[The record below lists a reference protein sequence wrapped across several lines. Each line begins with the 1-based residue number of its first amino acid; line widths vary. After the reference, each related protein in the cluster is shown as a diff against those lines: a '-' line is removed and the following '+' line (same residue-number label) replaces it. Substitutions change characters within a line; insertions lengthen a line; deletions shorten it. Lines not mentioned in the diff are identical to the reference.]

1 MSTPG
6 NTQPSDGFCVSLVN
20 TYGTMSADTV
30 VNTPV
35 RISEAPAGTVKNVDE
50 RFMTE
55 RIMTAEQTFK
65 EFLFFFKKTKLWEDM
80 ENTHEDSPWHREASV
95 AVHTQMLL
103 DYYNANFFAERTDKQ
118 RLLSMVGCLMHDVG
132 KPMAEIKKFS
142 EERGEYRAYH
152 GHELMSARIWTD
164 YAMMRMQYGADVL
177 GFSLMDI
184 ANVALMVEHHVP
196 FALKDKRKRKNLKD
210 AFIHRMGNDGHQ
222 AWLDL
227 LNSDQH
233 GRISDDQ
240 PKKLAD
246 VAIWMEEWELV

>member
-1 MSTPG
+1 MTTAQETF
-6 NTQPSDGFCVSLVN
+6 NEFFSD
-20 TYGTMSADTV
+20 
-30 VNTPV
+30 
-35 RISEAPAGTVKNVDE
+35 
-50 RFMTE
+50 
-55 RIMTAEQTFK
+55 FK
-65 EFLFFFKKTKLWEDM
+65 TTKLWNAM
-80 ENTHEDSPWHREASV
+80 ENTHENSPWHREASV

-103 DYYNANFFAERTDKQ
+103 DYYNANFFANRTEPQ
-118 RLLSMVGCLMHDVG
+118 RLLTMVGCLMHDVG
-132 KPMAEIKKFS
+132 KPMAEITKFS

-152 GHELMSARIWTD
+152 GHELMSARIWID
-164 YAMMRMQYGADVL
+164 YAMSKRQYGGKVL
-177 GFSLMDI
+177 GFTLMDI

-210 AFIHRMGNDGHQ
+210 AFMHRMGEDGHQ

-246 VAIWMEEWELV
+246 VAVWMTEWELV